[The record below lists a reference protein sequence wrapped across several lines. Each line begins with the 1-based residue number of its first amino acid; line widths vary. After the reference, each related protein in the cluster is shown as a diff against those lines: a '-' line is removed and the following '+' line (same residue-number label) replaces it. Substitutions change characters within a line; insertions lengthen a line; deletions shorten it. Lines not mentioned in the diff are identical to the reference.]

1 MVRCTLALL
10 AGSIVSAAGAQEP
23 APEARNPNLY
33 LYAKAVQHAIVQR
46 WTRPDS
52 VAEGQRCVLD
62 IRQIP
67 GGMVVEASVTA
78 DCEYDAVGQR
88 SIQAAVLKA
97 QPLPYAGF
105 EDVFQP
111 RLRLRFVAQNLAESP

>member
-1 MVRCTLALL
+1 MVRYTLALL

-23 APEARNPNLY
+23 APQNPNVY
-33 LYAKAVQHAIVQR
+33 LYAKAIQQAILQR

-52 VAEGQRCVLD
+52 VAVGQRCVLD
-62 IRQIP
+62 IRQLP
-67 GGMVVEASVTA
+67 GGMVVEASAAA

-111 RLRLRFVAQNLAESP
+111 RIRLKFVAQDIAQSP

>member
-1 MVRCTLALL
+1 MVRYTLALL
-10 AGSIVSAAGAQEP
+10 AGSIVSAAGAQES
-23 APEARNPNLY
+23 APQNPDVH
-33 LYAKAVQHAIVQR
+33 LYAKAIQRAILQR

-52 VAEGQRCVLD
+52 VAVGQRCVLD
-62 IRQIP
+62 IRQLP
-67 GGMVVEASVTA
+67 GGMVVEASVAA

-111 RLRLRFVAQNLAESP
+111 RIRLKFVAQDLAQSP